1 MAKTP
6 TKSQSQIFFLSKC
19 LLVHFL
25 LILSMHKKI
34 EMRNGKGAQKCKK
47 KNCLNKCALFKK
59 LEFFNN
65 EIDTG
70 MICIVK
76 VFLEKFK

>member
-1 MAKTP
+1 MAKW
-6 TKSQSQIFFLSKC
+6 TKMTQTWPFWVIKIVQSIKNYPKNIS
-19 LLVHFL
+19 
-25 LILSMHKKI
+25 ITKI
-34 EMRNGKGAQKCKK
+34 MGPKNVK